1 MIKFLYIYIYGGQ
14 LSVYMC
20 CIQITR
26 TDYDKLKFIVCYNDI
41 DKRKRSR
48 AWIVPKTEDKNAFNV
63 EENATESV
71 KDRETPGEPYEQS
84 TTSTRPCKDG
94 DRIAGR

>member
-1 MIKFLYIYIYGGQ
+1 MCDKISIYIYIYGGQ

-26 TDYDKLKFIVCYNDI
+26 TDCDKLKFIEQMPCVTVYNDI

-63 EENATESV
+63 EENATASV
-71 KDRETPGEPYEQS
+71 KDRETPGEL
-84 TTSTRPCKDG
+84 
-94 DRIAGR
+94 